1 MRAFCMQLQNIFP
14 LFRKKKK
21 ISRFGRHIHLF
32 FIRFYSTSAFDPPDQ
47 NHRSLFF
54 TIYHKTTTNF
64 FLVKIVILK
73 NFLFS
78 NNILYTSIIVEEEPL
93 ANFLTKEVFRE
104 LRIYDSCILLI
115 YGSCNPKQP

>member
-1 MRAFCMQLQNIFP
+1 MRAFCGYRIFFHC
-14 LFRKKKK
+14 LERKK

-78 NNILYTSIIVEEEPL
+78 NNILYSIIVEEEPL

>member
-1 MRAFCMQLQNIFP
+1 MQLQNIFP
-14 LFRKKKK
+14 LFRKKKNIK
-21 ISRFGRHIHLF
+21 VWSPYPSF

>member
-1 MRAFCMQLQNIFP
+1 MRAFCGYRIFFHC
-14 LFRKKKK
+14 LKRKK

-32 FIRFYSTSAFDPPDQ
+32 SFVFIQHQLLIHQIKIID
-47 NHRSLFF
+47 HFF
-54 TIYHKTTTNF
+54 SRYITRRRRI

-78 NNILYTSIIVEEEPL
+78 NNILYSIIVEEEPL
-93 ANFLTKEVFRE
+93 ANFPTKEVFRE